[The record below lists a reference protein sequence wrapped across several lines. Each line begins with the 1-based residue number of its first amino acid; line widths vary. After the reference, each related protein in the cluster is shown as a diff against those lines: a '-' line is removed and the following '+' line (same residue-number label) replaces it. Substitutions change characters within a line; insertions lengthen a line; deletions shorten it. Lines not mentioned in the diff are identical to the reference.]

1 MPDRQKEHVGITGV
15 GVYLPDRKMTAAEIA
30 AKTEGNWKAE
40 AVEKK
45 LGIKEKRIP
54 GSNDGTQ
61 SMGVAAARR
70 AIESSGVDPAE
81 IDVVLGIGEE
91 WKEYPLTTSSIY
103 IQEQVGAR
111 QAWAI
116 DVQQRCGT
124 TVAAL
129 KLAED
134 LLLGNQEYQ
143 KILIAG
149 GYRNCDLL
157 DYSDPELSFMYN
169 LGAGGGALL
178 VEKNC
183 GRNVLQG
190 THLISDGS
198 LARDAGVKVGGVAN
212 PVQEENL
219 AEAFKLKIFD
229 VEHMKERLNEVSM
242 DNWLFCINKA
252 FAKAGKEVK
261 DMDYLA
267 VLHFKPSMH
276 EYLLEEL
283 GLSSENTTYLDKF
296 GHIGQ
301 IDQILSLKLGLENGR
316 IKPGST
322 ISMISAGIG
331 YAWAA
336 NVIDWGELKN
346 G

>member
-1 MPDRQKEHVGITGV
+1 MVAQNNHHIGITGV
-15 GVYLPDRKMTAAEIA
+15 GIYLPENIMTAEDIA
-30 AKTEGNWKAE
+30 ARTAGNWKPE
-40 AVEKK
+40 AVREK
-45 LGIKEKRIP
+45 LGIKEKRVP
-54 GSNDGTQ
+54 GENDGTQ

-70 AIESSGVDPAE
+70 AVRSAGIDPGE
-81 IDVVLGIGEE
+81 IDMVLGIGEE

-103 IQEQVGAR
+103 IQEQVGAYR
-111 QAWAI
+111 AWAI

-134 LLLGNQEYQ
+134 LLLGNEEYQ

-157 DYSDPELSFMYN
+157 DYTDPTLSFMYN
-169 LGAGGGALL
+169 LGAGGGALV

-183 GRNVLQG
+183 SRNVLQG

-198 LARDAGVKVGGVAN
+198 LARDAGVEIGGVAN
-212 PVQEENL
+212 PVTEENL
-219 AEAFKLKIFD
+219 EQAFKLRIFD
-229 VEHMKERLNEVSM
+229 VEHMKERLNEISLE
-242 DNWLFCINKA
+242 NWLYCMKKA
-252 FAKAGKEVK
+252 FEKAGKKIE

-276 EYLLEEL
+276 EFLLDEL
-283 GLSSENTTYLDKF
+283 GLTPANTTYLDNY

-301 IDQILSLKLGLENGR
+301 IDQILSLKLGLESGR

-336 NVIDWGELKN
+336 NVIRWGKITF
-346 G
+346 